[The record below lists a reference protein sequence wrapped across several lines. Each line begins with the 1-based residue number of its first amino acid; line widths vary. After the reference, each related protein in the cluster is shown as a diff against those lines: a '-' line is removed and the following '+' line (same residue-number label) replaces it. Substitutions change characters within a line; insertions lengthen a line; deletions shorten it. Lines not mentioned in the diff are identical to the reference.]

1 MALKKAGVQLV
12 AEGASAYF
20 NQLGRADQANAAF
33 STSAARA
40 AQSATDFG
48 RQANNLKMDTLNRQ
62 LDDQRTRLGIIAQEL
77 AATAQKYG
85 ASSIAA
91 QKKEAQLNSL
101 NAKMGGTQDKIL
113 ALTKA
118 MNAEAAAAQ
127 NALSPND
134 QLRQSISEQA
144 LAFAKSGDQI
154 GIFEQIAIGGLRRV
168 GEMAVNAFANAGA
181 AVGSFI
187 KSSVT
192 AAGDYEASLNRF
204 ESVTQTSMAAAGL
217 ELGDFSD
224 KFLQLGQDTQFS
236 AGQAAD
242 AANELAKGG
251 VPIKTIMGEATEA
264 TLSLAAA
271 GEIGLAPAATIV
283 AKQLGVWGDAAGGA
297 TAVVDLLAQSANAS
311 TVNVD
316 DLALGL
322 ANVGGVAKGAGL
334 SFQDTVTAIGLIAPG
349 FSSAADAGTS
359 FKTFLNGLV
368 PTTDSAKDAMRE
380 LGLYSD
386 ATGSAFY
393 DNQGNFVGMQKAS
406 ELLATATKD
415 LTKEQKS
422 LALETIFGSDA
433 QRAAIFL
440 SEKGAEGFGDFAKAM
455 EDAGSAT
462 DQAALRNRG
471 FNFALE
477 SLGGS
482 IETLQIKLGQKLL
495 PILTSIINDGII
507 PMVNGASKL
516 VDGIDGAAKVVGDL
530 LVPALAGATAA
541 AIAFAAANAGTVG
554 TAIALFISQV
564 GTAAIAA
571 GTAALSFAAMA
582 IPLAAIAVSIGAVV
596 IGIQDYNQKV
606 VEAEASTLQMAK
618 GYTAA
623 STALEDY
630 NELQKVNADLAPSL
644 NAEAQAQAFIVQR
657 LRGELEAATKAYYEV
672 GGGTAENFNRIVDLN
687 EQLKTHSSALATT
700 TSRNAELSA
709 EMDRNKQAML
719 DSMMGVV
726 SSSGGWTAYTAQV
739 TLSDEALKELGK
751 TLEEIRVKGPAALA
765 DVVNAQAT
773 FTVTMKGLAT
783 ELATAQT
790 EEQRKGIEQRMLDA
804 GVAYAQEQAAHKAH
818 LGQMLIDFATAEA
831 ARNGVSQEA
840 LAELTSG
847 IANAYGVTQD
857 QTSLAFGQMTADIT
871 AWAQSG
877 GQASDALVTDLVET
891 GDQAVATKIKMDE
904 LAKKYEAE
912 LIQNFKDGKIDA
924 DELALALSKI
934 PARVN
939 SEVNIHTSYTQSGS
953 PPTGKGGATAMATGG
968 PAERGQPYLVGDG
981 PGGRIGPWTELFVP
995 STSGRILNSSELQ
1008 ALINSSA
1015 APRQAFSMASTS
1027 GSGPGWSA
1035 STAPVGGV
1043 GAFESATTSVS
1054 GHMNDVARAMM
1065 NGFERGIQTSQPTI
1079 QSAINDLAATLPRGV
1094 RAAKDPVASA
1104 FSDLMA
1110 GLKTQ
1115 VTAAKPA
1122 ITASFASLFSD
1133 AAQGGQ
1139 RIAMD
1144 SRGLLQS
1151 AISGVT
1157 ARIPASPQQQFQ
1169 AERATAGSVQNNFNL
1184 GVQTNNSPFV
1194 VERSFGQMQAFA
1206 EAGL

>member
-33 STSAARA
+33 SKSAASA

-48 RQANNLKMDTLNRQ
+48 RQANSLKMDTLNRQ

-91 QKKEAQLNSL
+91 QTKEAQLQSL

-168 GEMAVNAFANAGA
+168 GEMAVNAFTNAGA
-181 AVGSFI
+181 AVAGFV
-187 KSSVT
+187 KGSVT
-192 AAGDYEASLNRF
+192 AAGDFEASLNRF
-204 ESVTQTSMAAAGL
+204 ESVTVKSMSAAGL
-217 ELGDFSD
+217 EIADFND
-224 KFLQLGQDTQFS
+224 KFLELGQSTQFS
-236 AGQAAD
+236 ASQAAD

-251 VPIKTIMGEATEA
+251 VPIKTILGEATEA

-283 AKQLGVWGDAAGGA
+283 AKQLGVWGDAAGGTTKIA
-297 TAVVDLLAQSANAS
+297 DLLAQSANAS

-368 PTTDSAKDAMRE
+368 PTTDSAKDAMRD

-415 LTKEQKS
+415 LTKEQKA

-455 EDAGSAT
+455 DDAGSAT

-541 AIAFAAANAGTVG
+541 AIAFAVANASTVG

-564 GTAAIAA
+564 GTATIAA
-571 GTAALSFAAMA
+571 GSAALSFAAMA

-596 IGIQDYNQKV
+596 IGIQNYNKQV
-606 VEAEASTLQMAK
+606 AEAEASTLNMAK

-623 STALEDY
+623 GTALEGY
-630 NELQKVNADLAPSL
+630 NELQKVSADLAPAL

-687 EQLKTHSSALATT
+687 EQLKTHSAALSTT

-726 SSSGGWTAYTAQV
+726 SSSGGWNAYTAQV
-739 TLSDEALKELGK
+739 TLSKEAIDELKK
-751 TLEEIRVKGPAALA
+751 SLEEIRVTGPAAFA
-765 DVVNAQAT
+765 DVVNAQAG
-773 FTVTMKGLAT
+773 FTVTMRGLAN
-783 ELATAQT
+783 ELANAQT

-804 GVAYAQEQAAHKAH
+804 GVAYAQEQAAHKSH
-818 LGQMLIDFATAEA
+818 LGQMLIDYATAQA
-831 ARNGVSQEA
+831 AINGVSAEA
-840 LAELTSG
+840 LAELTGG
-847 IANAYGVTQD
+847 IAAAYGVTQD
-857 QTSLAFGQMTADIT
+857 QTALAFGEMTADIDK
-871 AWAQSG
+871 WAESG
-877 GQASDALVTDLVET
+877 GQASDRLVTDLVAT
-891 GDQAVATKIKMDE
+891 GDTAVATKIKMDE
-904 LAKKYEAE
+904 LARKYEAE

-1008 ALINSSA
+1008 ALISGSSA
-1015 APRQAFSMASTS
+1015 GRQAFSMASTS
-1027 GSGPGWSA
+1027 GSGLGWSTSTAPAGGVGVYSGA
-1035 STAPVGGV
+1035 STAAASAMNTLGTSMGRGFVEGIERSRGPVRDAAQSLASELGKGV
-1043 GAFESATTSVS
+1043 KAATPFVAAELSKGVISASRDAGAFVSA
-1054 GHMNDVARAMM
+1054 
-1065 NGFERGIQTSQPTI
+1065 ERGIT
-1079 QSAINDLAATLPRGV
+1079 
-1094 RAAKDPVASA
+1094 
-1104 FSDLMA
+1104 
-1110 GLKTQ
+1110 
-1115 VTAAKPA
+1115 
-1122 ITASFASLFSD
+1122 
-1133 AAQGGQ
+1133 
-1139 RIAMD
+1139 MD
-1144 SRGLLQS
+1144 SRGLLH
-1151 AISGVT
+1151 SGALGRT
-1157 ARIPASPQQQFQ
+1157 GRIPATPQQQRWQ
-1169 AERATAGSVQNNFNL
+1169 AEQQTVINSPQFNL

-1194 VERSFGQMQAFA
+1194 LERSFGQMQAFA